1 MCRVR
6 RTMIGN
12 LCFPLHHQDNTHLQL
27 STSIGNH
34 YNQTSSLD
42 MSLYMFVVVDVVW
55 NKPSKSTHGWR

>member
-42 MSLYMFVVVDVVW
+42 MSLYMFVVVDVV
-55 NKPSKSTHGWR
+55 